1 MTCQKEEQISPKML
15 NNIRSAREMTTM
27 MMVVVVVVVVVV
39 WLV

>member
-27 MMVVVVVVVVVV
+27 MVVVVVVVV